1 MRLLEYF
8 VASRRKSACVARER
22 LQILVAHE
30 RAERSRPS
38 YLPML
43 QNELLEVIRKYIE
56 IERKD
61 VSVTIDR
68 ERDYEVLALSV
79 VLPAQTREELDRAG
93 AERST

>member
-1 MRLLEYF
+1 MRLIEYF
-8 VASRRKSACVARER
+8 MASRKKSAGVARER

-38 YLPML
+38 YLPRL
-43 QNELLEVIRKYIE
+43 QNEILEVIRKYIE

-79 VLPAQTREELDRAG
+79 VLPTQARERLDGVTEATR
-93 AERST
+93 

>member
-1 MRLLEYF
+1 MRLIEYF
-8 VASRRKSACVARER
+8 MASRKKSAGVARER

-38 YLPML
+38 YLPRL
-43 QNELLEVIRKYIE
+43 QNEILEVIRKYIE
-56 IERKD
+56 IERED

-79 VLPAQTREELDRAG
+79 VLPAQRRRVGDSVTEATR
-93 AERST
+93 